1 MDRGAWW
8 TTGHGVARVS
18 EISYNF
24 PFPWD
29 KTPEDC
35 LPQLPGKK
43 IPEDDTAQLYDKK
56 KKKKTPEDN
65 PLQFCRAY
73 NSSITNYT
81 YSPK

>member
-43 IPEDDTAQLYDKK
+43 IPEDDTAQLYEKK
-56 KKKKTPEDN
+56 KKKKDT
-65 PLQFCRAY
+65 
-73 NSSITNYT
+73 
-81 YSPK
+81 